1 MVKLLVL
8 LLLSVALV
16 LVAGHT
22 VKNRQNGD
30 RRLEELARKR
40 VVRAPAAKKTKRK
53 TAVGPNKK
61 MRQRFKASSKGE
73 GLRKKS
79 AKISNKHKSSSK
91 ESKKRSSKQYKKT
104 KGKLTR
110 DKPKKMKKTKKLD
123 KKKKIGKIQREG
135 GDQGSTCLATDCVDL
150 AVSINELMRFKAT
163 NFQKQVKRILTKRSI
178 GEKKSSKSNVFKSAL
193 TRLVVTGGNLSDPV
207 CAGSTNNTGARQIA
221 NLSETL
227 TNCETNITAH
237 CDPKNM
243 PSLNLTFIEACETS
257 IEAFEAFIAKCSAL
271 SGAAACSC
279 WSGDSSSAAVIDAV
293 KKCDL
298 GDLPKNTRY
307 ALEDCKSAFGI
318 CRKYEDD
325 VAEAVFACDQDA
337 EILKKKLKNLSENK
351 DAVSQVQTKISS
363 LINSTRR
370 QKREDNA
377 STTAGFISLCVKVT
391 TLIAET
397 PSSYLIAIYSA
408 SILASSVT
416 SFSDSDLSSLSTISA
431 QMEVAVTVLDKEI
444 STATSTIQGKIG
456 KLLETAFNN

>member
-8 LLLSVALV
+8 LLLTVALV

-22 VKNRQNGD
+22 VKNKQNGD
-30 RRLEELARKR
+30 RGLEELARKR
-40 VVRAPAAKKTKRK
+40 VVRAPAAKETKRR
-53 TAVGPNKK
+53 TAVGQNKK
-61 MRQRFKASSKGE
+61 RRQRFKASSNGE

-79 AKISNKHKSSSK
+79 AKISNNSKSSSK
-91 ESKKRSSKQYKKT
+91 GSKKRKQNKKA

-163 NFQKQVKRILTKRSI
+163 NFQKQIKRILTKRSI
-178 GEKKSSKSNVFKSAL
+178 GAKKSSKGNVFKSAL
-193 TRLVVTGGNLSDPV
+193 TRLIVTGGNLSDPV

-243 PSLNLTFIEACETS
+243 PSLNLTFIKACETS

-279 WSGDSSSAAVIDAV
+279 WSGDSSSSAVIDAV

-325 VAEAVFACDQDA
+325 VADAVFACDQDA

-408 SILASSVT
+408 SIVASSVT

>member
-8 LLLSVALV
+8 LLLTVALV

-22 VKNRQNGD
+22 VKNKQNGD
-30 RRLEELARKR
+30 RGLEELARKR
-40 VVRAPAAKKTKRK
+40 VVRAPAAKETKRR
-53 TAVGPNKK
+53 TAVGANKK
-61 MRQRFKASSKGE
+61 RRQRFKASSNGE

-79 AKISNKHKSSSK
+79 AKISNNSKSSSK
-91 ESKKRSSKQYKKT
+91 GSKKRKQNKKA

-163 NFQKQVKRILTKRSI
+163 NFQKQIKRILTKRSI
-178 GEKKSSKSNVFKSAL
+178 GAKKSSKGNVFKSAL
-193 TRLVVTGGNLSDPV
+193 TRLIVTGGNLSDPV

-279 WSGDSSSAAVIDAV
+279 WSGDSSSSAVIDAV

-325 VAEAVFACDQDA
+325 VADAVFACDQDA

-408 SILASSVT
+408 SIVASSVT

-431 QMEVAVTVLDKEI
+431 QMEVAVIVLDKEI
-444 STATSTIQGKIG
+444 STATSTIQGKLG

>member
-1 MVKLLVL
+1 MNHKYQKYDYQQICLL
-8 LLLSVALV
+8 A
-16 LVAGHT
+16 
-22 VKNRQNGD
+22 
-30 RRLEELARKR
+30 E
-40 VVRAPAAKKTKRK
+40 
-53 TAVGPNKK
+53 
-61 MRQRFKASSKGE
+61 
-73 GLRKKS
+73 
-79 AKISNKHKSSSK
+79 
-91 ESKKRSSKQYKKT
+91 
-104 KGKLTR
+104 
-110 DKPKKMKKTKKLD
+110 
-123 KKKKIGKIQREG
+123 
-135 GDQGSTCLATDCVDL
+135 
-150 AVSINELMRFKAT
+150 
-163 NFQKQVKRILTKRSI
+163 ILTECVS
-178 GEKKSSKSNVFKSAL
+178 
-193 TRLVVTGGNLSDPV
+193 
-207 CAGSTNNTGARQIA
+207 
-221 NLSETL
+221 
-227 TNCETNITAH
+227 
-237 CDPKNM
+237 
-243 PSLNLTFIEACETS
+243 S

-325 VAEAVFACDQDA
+325 VADAVFACDQDA

-391 TLIAET
+391 TLISET

-408 SILASSVT
+408 SIIASSVT

-444 STATSTIQGKIG
+444 STATSTIQGEIG
-456 KLLETAFNN
+456 KLLQTAFNN

>member
-8 LLLSVALV
+8 LLLTVALV

-22 VKNRQNGD
+22 VKNKQNGD
-30 RRLEELARKR
+30 RGLEELARKR
-40 VVRAPAAKKTKRK
+40 VVRAPAAKETKRR
-53 TAVGPNKK
+53 TAVGANKK
-61 MRQRFKASSKGE
+61 RRQRFKASSNGE

-79 AKISNKHKSSSK
+79 AKISNNSKSSSK
-91 ESKKRSSKQYKKT
+91 GSKKRKQNKKA

-163 NFQKQVKRILTKRSI
+163 NFQKQIKRILTKRSI
-178 GEKKSSKSNVFKSAL
+178 GAKKSSKGNVFKSAL
-193 TRLVVTGGNLSDPV
+193 TRLIVTGGNLSDPV

-237 CDPKNM
+237 CNPKNM

-279 WSGDSSSAAVIDAV
+279 WSGDSSSSAVIDAV

-325 VAEAVFACDQDA
+325 VADAVFACDQDA

-408 SILASSVT
+408 SIVASSVT

-444 STATSTIQGKIG
+444 STATSTIQGKLG

>member
-8 LLLSVALV
+8 LLLTVALV
-16 LVAGHT
+16 IVAGHT
-22 VKNRQNGD
+22 VKTKRNGD
-30 RRLEELARKR
+30 RGLEELARKR
-40 VVRAPAAKKTKRK
+40 VVRAPAAKETKRR
-53 TAVGPNKK
+53 TAVGANKK
-61 MRQRFKASSKGE
+61 RRQRFKASSNGE

-79 AKISNKHKSSSK
+79 AKISNNHKSSSK
-91 ESKKRSSKQYKKT
+91 GGKKRKQNKKN

-163 NFQKQVKRILTKRSI
+163 NFQKQIKRILTKRSI
-178 GEKKSSKSNVFKSAL
+178 GAKKSSKGNVFKSAL
-193 TRLVVTGGNLSDPV
+193 TRLIVTGGNLSDPV

-325 VAEAVFACDQDA
+325 VADAVFACDQDA

-391 TLIAET
+391 TLISET

-408 SILASSVT
+408 SIVASSVT

-444 STATSTIQGKIG
+444 STATSTIQGEIG
-456 KLLETAFNN
+456 KLLQTAFNN

>member
-8 LLLSVALV
+8 LLLTVALV

-22 VKNRQNGD
+22 VKNKQNGD
-30 RRLEELARKR
+30 RGLEELARKR
-40 VVRAPAAKKTKRK
+40 VVRAPAAKETKRR
-53 TAVGPNKK
+53 TAVGANKK
-61 MRQRFKASSKGE
+61 RRQRFKASSNGE

-79 AKISNKHKSSSK
+79 AKISNNSKSSSK
-91 ESKKRSSKQYKKT
+91 GSKKRKQNKKA

-163 NFQKQVKRILTKRSI
+163 NFQKQIKRILTKRSI
-178 GEKKSSKSNVFKSAL
+178 GAKKSSKGNVFKSAL
-193 TRLVVTGGNLSDPV
+193 TRLIVTGGNLSDPV

-279 WSGDSSSAAVIDAV
+279 WSGDSSSSAVIDAV

-325 VAEAVFACDQDA
+325 VADAVFACDQDA

-408 SILASSVT
+408 SIVASSVT

-431 QMEVAVTVLDKEI
+431 QMEVAVIVLDKEI
-444 STATSTIQGKIG
+444 STATSTIQGEIG
-456 KLLETAFNN
+456 KLLQTAFNN

>member
-8 LLLSVALV
+8 LLLTVALV

-22 VKNRQNGD
+22 VKNKQNGD
-30 RRLEELARKR
+30 RGLEEVARKR
-40 VVRAPAAKKTKRK
+40 VVRAPAAKETKRR
-53 TAVGPNKK
+53 TAVGRNKK
-61 MRQRFKASSKGE
+61 RRQRFKASSNGE

-79 AKISNKHKSSSK
+79 AKISNNSKSSSK
-91 ESKKRSSKQYKKT
+91 GSKKRKQNKKA

-163 NFQKQVKRILTKRSI
+163 NFQKQIKRILTKRSI
-178 GEKKSSKSNVFKSAL
+178 GAKKSSKSNVFKSAL

-257 IEAFEAFIAKCSAL
+257 IEALEAFIAKCSAL
-271 SGAAACSC
+271 SGAVACSC

-325 VAEAVFACDQDA
+325 VADAVFACDQDA

-408 SILASSVT
+408 SIVASSVT

>member
-8 LLLSVALV
+8 LLLIVALV

-22 VKNRQNGD
+22 VKNKQNGD
-30 RRLEELARKR
+30 RGLEEVARKR
-40 VVRAPAAKKTKRK
+40 VVRAPAAKETKRR
-53 TAVGPNKK
+53 TAVGRNKK
-61 MRQRFKASSKGE
+61 RRQRFKASSNGE

-79 AKISNKHKSSSK
+79 AKISNNHKSSSK
-91 ESKKRSSKQYKKT
+91 GNKKRKQNKKI
-104 KGKLTR
+104 KGKLMR
-110 DKPKKMKKTKKLD
+110 DKPKKMKKSKKLD

-135 GDQGSTCLATDCVDL
+135 GDQEGTCLATDCVDL

-163 NFQKQVKRILTKRSI
+163 NFQKQIKRILTKRSI
-178 GEKKSSKSNVFKSAL
+178 GAKKSSKSNVFKSAL

-257 IEAFEAFIAKCSAL
+257 IEAFEAFISKCSAL

-325 VAEAVFACDQDA
+325 VADAVFACDQDA

-408 SILASSVT
+408 SIVASSVT